1 MDDDKRVQGFLDLLK
16 QQMQNR
22 QSTQEVEW
30 KANIG
35 FWTLLAGANYFAAQH
50 NIPLS
55 IGWALLI
62 CSLTVIMHGWWLIM
76 IHRSEEADKKLWIR
90 FRGEALRLLRTDG
103 LPPLEDESRSRR
115 REWPWLLPEI
125 WLTLALS
132 ALLCFLIRTTVT
144 PRP

>member
-22 QSTQEVEW
+22 QNTQEIEW

-50 NIPLS
+50 HIPISL
-55 IGWALLI
+55 GWALFI
-62 CSLTVIMHGWWLIM
+62 CSVTVITHGWWLVM
-76 IHRSEEADKKLWIR
+76 IHRSQEADKKLWVR
-90 FRGEALRLLRTDG
+90 FRGEALQLLRTAG
-103 LPPLEDESRSRR
+103 SPHHEDEHRSRI
-115 REWPWLLPEI
+115 REWPWLLPEM

-132 ALLCFLIRTTVT
+132 ALLCFLIKVT
-144 PRP
+144 GTL